1 MECTYIGG
9 SEMNTFELIENLAEK
24 PNAEIKYALMILM
37 QKKKIDFLDLN
48 AAYVDYISGIEEDR
62 LNQLIEAET
71 CVMESLFYDKNN
83 KKSKGNVS
91 SIQRRLYL
99 LNQSKRF
106 NMDSMNSAFE
116 YDEEKAKS
124 YSWYEKNKDNRF

>member
-1 MECTYIGG
+1 
-9 SEMNTFELIENLAEK
+9 MNTFELIENLAKK

-71 CVMESLFYDKNN
+71 CVMESLIYDKIDKKN
-83 KKSKGNVS
+83 KSHLS

-99 LNQSKRF
+99 LNKSKRF
-106 NMDSMNSAFE
+106 NMEDMNSAFE
-116 YDEEKAKS
+116 YNEEKAKS
-124 YSWYEKNKDNRF
+124 YSWYEQNKNNGF

>member
-1 MECTYIGG
+1 
-9 SEMNTFELIENLAEK
+9 MNTIEIIEKLADK
-24 PNAEIKYALMILM
+24 PKEEIKYALMILM
-37 QKKKIDFLDLN
+37 QMKKIDFLDLNLN

-106 NMDSMNSAFE
+106 NMDSMNSVFE

-124 YSWYEKNKDNRF
+124 YSWYEKNKDNGF